1 MNALI
6 RIAAVAGRTQMGRIS
21 VLIKDA
27 LDERQIAAVRRDIL
41 SWSMRHQDR
50 LGDAQMA
57 LEATGLS
64 AEIAINALECAMPS
78 GSRYRN
84 HEYAGRILAR
94 AN

>member
-6 RIAAVAGRTQMGRIS
+6 SIAAVAGRAQMQRIAG
-21 VLIKDA
+21 LIQQA
-27 LDERQIAAVRRDIL
+27 LDDRQIAALRRDIL
-41 SWSMRHQDR
+41 SWSTRHQDR

-64 AEIAINALECAMPS
+64 PELSIDALECAMPS

-94 AN
+94 A